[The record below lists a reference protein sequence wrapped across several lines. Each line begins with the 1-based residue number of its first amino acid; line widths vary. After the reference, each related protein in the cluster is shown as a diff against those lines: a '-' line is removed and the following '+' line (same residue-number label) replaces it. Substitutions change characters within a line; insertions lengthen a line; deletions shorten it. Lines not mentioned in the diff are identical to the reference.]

1 MLGLSVLP
9 DPRDDEDLLGFLC
22 RTAQLNALT
31 SAELL
36 KAFRCAPMEDVDS
49 WTKGGG
55 RPAAW
60 GDQSAELRNPGTR
73 PARAWNY
80 RSRKFCPSCLGD
92 APYWRASW
100 SLMLVT
106 CCTRHSSWLQDC
118 CGTCGASLYIDA
130 MGHFH
135 CTNCGAPL
143 AGVNPESEDVS
154 KGALWVSRQLALRIS
169 RQRANTNHVTAHL
182 TLPDF
187 HEVALRI
194 GIRSDTAD
202 RKKPLRLRDA
212 GTLAVAKPIADGAG
226 NALMAW
232 PNGFYCLLD
241 TIREQRAYA
250 IDWRI
255 RNAMGPIYQDI
266 YRHLDD
272 SRFDFIRHAFE
283 GYVHDRWEAP
293 LARRNRNLGPQ
304 IVREHRW
311 VPVLDAARKIGVDPS
326 LLRRMGVH
334 HEIPTREL
342 VTDSGRL
349 ARVINLSAAMDSADR
364 LRCAMTLEQA
374 ANQLGISD
382 KRVRQ
387 LLTAGLLV
395 ALGGSPRAGERWW
408 IDPASIEQCSRC
420 GRPVVTKSGHSVS
433 VAHVAKYQLSDA
445 KQFIAMILAI
455 QSGQLSV
462 WVPPQASQQIGNWLL
477 NEEEIASWRSFEQK
491 KMPIRLSI
499 NDAAL
504 QLGVKQEV
512 AYALVRSGI
521 LPAVVERIGRRTAQ
535 WVNASALNQF
545 RKRYVLGNELA
556 RLSRTSPKQIAQ
568 RLRISGIL
576 PVAGPT
582 SASAPCRQYIWPRT
596 RTILRLATAKKP
608 HAGDKR

>member
-9 DPRDDEDLLGFLC
+9 DPHDDEDLLGFLC

-36 KAFRCAPMEDVDS
+36 KAFRCAAMEDVAS

-60 GDQSAELRNPGTR
+60 ANQSVELRYPGTR

-118 CGTCGASLYIDA
+118 CGTCGASLSIDA
-130 MGHFH
+130 MGHSH

-143 AGVNPESEDVS
+143 FGVNTETGGAS

-169 RQRANTNHVTAHL
+169 QKRVNTNHVTAHL

-194 GIRSDTAD
+194 GIRGDTAD
-202 RKKPLRLRDA
+202 RRKPLRLRDA

-232 PNGFYCLLD
+232 PKGFYCLLD
-241 TIREQRAYA
+241 TIRERRAYA
-250 IDWRI
+250 VDWRI

-266 YRHLDD
+266 YRHLNDA
-272 SRFDFIRHAFE
+272 RFDFIRQAFE

-304 IVREHRW
+304 IVRGHQW
-311 VPVLDAARKIGVDPS
+311 VPVPDAARKVGVDPS

-349 ARVINLSAAMDSADR
+349 ARVINLSAAIDSADR
-364 LRCAMTLEQA
+364 LRRAMTLEQA
-374 ANQLGISD
+374 ASQLEISD
-382 KRVRQ
+382 NRVRQ

-395 ALGGSPRAGERWW
+395 ALGGPPRAGERWW
-408 IDPASIEQCSRC
+408 IDLASIEQCSRC
-420 GRPVVTKSGHSVS
+420 GRRVITKNEHSVS
-433 VAHVAKYQLSDA
+433 VAHIAKYQISEA
-445 KQFIAMILAI
+445 KQFVAMILAI

-462 WVPPQASQQIGNWLL
+462 WVPPQARQQIGSWLL
-477 NEEEIASWRSFEQK
+477 NEEEVANWRSQEQEK
-491 KMPIRLSI
+491 RPVRLSI
-499 NDAAL
+499 NDVAL

-521 LPAVVERIGRRTAQ
+521 LPAVVEKIGRRAAQ
-535 WVNASALNQF
+535 WVNASALHQF

-556 RLSRTSPKQIAQ
+556 RLSGTSPKQIAQ

-582 SASAPCRQYIWPRT
+582 SASAPCRQYIWKRT
-596 RTILRLATAKKP
+596 RNILALAAAKKP
-608 HAGDKR
+608 HGRDKP

>member
-491 KMPIRLSI
+491 NADFGERDRSFRERDRFGGLGRCAVSI
-499 NDAAL
+499 V
-504 QLGVKQEV
+504 GFRVS
-512 AYALVRSGI
+512 SGRVQA
-521 LPAVVERIGRRTAQ
+521 PGC
-535 WVNASALNQF
+535 WV
-545 RKRYVLGNELA
+545 
-556 RLSRTSPKQIAQ
+556 
-568 RLRISGIL
+568 
-576 PVAGPT
+576 
-582 SASAPCRQYIWPRT
+582 
-596 RTILRLATAKKP
+596 
-608 HAGDKR
+608 